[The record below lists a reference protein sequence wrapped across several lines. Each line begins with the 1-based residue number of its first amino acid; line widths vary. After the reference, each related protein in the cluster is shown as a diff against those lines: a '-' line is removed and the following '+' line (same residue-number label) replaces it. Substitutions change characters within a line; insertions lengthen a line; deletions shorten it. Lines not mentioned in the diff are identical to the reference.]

1 MGAGGGASIF
11 IAAWGC
17 DMVFGPSW
25 TPTERPIAYFTEKET
40 LSLLKDAGFAVTP
53 AKLKAWLAAHGGF
66 VRPKD
71 KNGKPVFEDDAL
83 LRLKVLARLYTKG
96 HSEGFIRELLTHSKP
111 GQALFDAVLG
121 GAAPA
126 PAPVRAAP
134 AAHDETSLAL
144 SQALLLLADIHEK
157 LSRPAPPPPPAGVG
171 HKDIKALENHLD
183 DLLKVIGQHLEQH
196 LHQLRTQRHES
207 RVVLESVDGRL
218 EVVDKRLREFLR
230 TADTAQEDQRAML
243 EDAVHSLAGLKGQ
256 VATLEEAQN
265 QAKEMHHRMVSETR
279 NLLRSLEETDPAERR
294 NWIRGLKK

>member
-1 MGAGGGASIF
+1 MCYGFWSI
-11 IAAWGC
+11 
-17 DMVFGPSW
+17 W
-25 TPTERPIAYFTEKET
+25 TPTERLIAYFTEKET
-40 LSLLKDAGFAVTP
+40 LSLLKDTGFAVTP
-53 AKLKAWLAAHGGF
+53 AKLKVWLATHGGF

-83 LRLKVLARLYTKG
+83 LRLKVLARLYAKG
-96 HSEGFIRELLTHSKP
+96 HSEAFIRELLAHSKP

-121 GAAPA
+121 SGPAAPA
-126 PAPVRAAP
+126 PAPVRAAAP
-134 AAHDETSLAL
+134 AHDETSFAL
-144 SQALLLLADIHEK
+144 SQALLLLADLHEK
-157 LSRPAPPPPPAGVG
+157 ISRPAPPPPPPGVG
-171 HKDIKALENHLD
+171 QKDIKALETHLD

-243 EDAVHSLAGLKGQ
+243 EDAVHSLSGLKGQ
-256 VATLEEAQN
+256 VAALEEAQN